1 MKAYGELEIELHS
14 FLTLILDGGGVMFYT
29 FATLYSGKE
38 AQVPIEQ

>member
-14 FLTLILDGGGVMFYT
+14 FLTSILDGGEVMFYT
-29 FATLYSGKE
+29 SATLYSGKE